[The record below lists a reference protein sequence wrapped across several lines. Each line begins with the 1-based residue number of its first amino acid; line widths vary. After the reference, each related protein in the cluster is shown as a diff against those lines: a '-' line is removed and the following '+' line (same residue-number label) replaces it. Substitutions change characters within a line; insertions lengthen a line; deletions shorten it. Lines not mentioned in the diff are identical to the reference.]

1 MGGSRNT
8 IGVTLLGGLKGLV
21 VIVLSPICFVGC
33 TNQPGLAIDETALEH
48 QQAVS
53 LLDVATLIQDQWQ
66 ELPLNG
72 NTEYRVVSFDGDA
85 VVWAKG
91 RNSASGLI
99 RFVEFDVNRCDV
111 VEWSWRVEY
120 LQRDADLR
128 LRSKD
133 DVAASIFMMFGDP
146 GLLSDPDPVPTLRY
160 VWTNDKAVVNTVIE
174 NPYMPD
180 IVRNVVVR
188 AGGENLGEWMTES
201 RNLVDDYKRA
211 FGSPPIGKHPGGRFV
226 YRQ

>member
-180 IVRNVVVR
+180 IR
-188 AGGENLGEWMTES
+188 A
-201 RNLVDDYKRA
+201 
-211 FGSPPIGKHPGGRFV
+211 
-226 YRQ
+226 